1 MADMPEGT
9 TDFKKGYGS
18 MATTS
23 DGDEH
28 IPGLVHSKSL
38 DEISESLR
46 ELQQTF
52 DTTMVK
58 VWKRV
63 ADARVG
69 ESK

>member
-1 MADMPEGT
+1 MDSGPT
-9 TDFKKGYGS
+9 NFKGVNWTGHH
-18 MATTS
+18 TS